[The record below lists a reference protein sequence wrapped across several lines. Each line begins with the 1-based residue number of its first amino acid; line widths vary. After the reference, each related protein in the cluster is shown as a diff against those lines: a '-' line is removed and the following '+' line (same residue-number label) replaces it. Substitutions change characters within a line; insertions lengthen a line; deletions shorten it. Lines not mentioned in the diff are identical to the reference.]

1 MSNEWEIVN
10 QIHSIKGVKD
20 ILPDESAAWQY
31 IQQKARDIF
40 HTFGYSEI
48 IVPIIEFTELF
59 SRSIG
64 ETTDIVEKEMY
75 TFDDRDGRKITLRP
89 EGTASVVRAYIEHNL
104 RDSAPFSKLYYIG
117 PMFRRERPQA
127 GRFRQFYQIG
137 AEVLGIGHFMID
149 AEILHMLHLLFDI
162 LNISGVELQ
171 INSIGC
177 PKCRPAFRNA
187 LKTFFADKISE
198 LCDNCKRRFDF
209 NPLRI
214 LDCKSTHCHA
224 LSEKA
229 PKTIDYLCSDCL
241 SHFQGVQDSLKA
253 AGVPHINN
261 PRLVRGLDYYTQT
274 TFEFTGGAL
283 GAQNA
288 VAAGGRYD
296 NLVTELG
303 GQSTP
308 AIGFSIGMERLSSLF
323 DRGNVTKQSPLV
335 FIVSLGEQARQEAF
349 SIINKLHKEGISTVM
364 DYSGGS
370 LKSQMRKADKLNSAH
385 VIIIGED
392 EMSRGVVV
400 LRDMQSKTQT
410 EVPQPDVVARLK
422 TPAIQD

>member
-1 MSNEWEIVN
+1 MN
-10 QIHSIKGVKD
+10 QIQGIKGVKD
-20 ILPDESAAWQY
+20 VLPDESGAWQY

-48 IVPIIEFTELF
+48 IIPVIEFTELF

-75 TFDDRDGRKITLRP
+75 TFDDRDGKKITLRP

-104 RDSAPFSKLYYIG
+104 RETAPFSKLYYIG

-127 GRFRQFYQIG
+127 GRYRQFYQIG
-137 AEVLGIGHFMID
+137 AEVFGIGHYMID
-149 AEILHMLHLLFDI
+149 AEIISMLNLLFNS
-162 LNISGVELQ
+162 LNIKGVELQ

-177 PKCRPAFRNA
+177 PQCRPAFREA
-187 LKTFFADKISE
+187 LKGFFADKTSE
-198 LCDNCKRRFDF
+198 LCDNCKRRFEF

-229 PKTIDYLCSDCL
+229 PKTVDYLCNDCL
-241 SHFQGVQDSLKA
+241 SHFNGVQESLKT
-253 AGVPHINN
+253 AGVPYINN
-261 PRLVRGLDYYTQT
+261 PKLVRGLDYYTQT
-274 TFEFTGGAL
+274 TFEFTGGTL

-296 NLVTELG
+296 NLVAELG
-303 GQSTP
+303 GPSTP
-308 AIGFSIGMERLSSLF
+308 AVGFSIGMERLFSLF
-323 DRGNVTKQSPLV
+323 DNSNVTKQSPSV
-335 FIVSLGEQARQEAF
+335 FIVALGEQAQQQAF
-349 SIINKLHKEGISTVM
+349 SIIVQLHKEGISTVM
-364 DYSGGS
+364 DYNGGS
-370 LKSQMRKADKLNSAH
+370 LKSQMRKADKLNSAQ

-392 EMSRGVVV
+392 ELSKGIVV
-400 LRDMQSKTQT
+400 LRDMQSKAQIDVPVA
-410 EVPQPDVVARLK
+410 EVVNRLRK
-422 TPAIQD
+422 

>member
-1 MSNEWEIVN
+1 MN

-20 ILPDESAAWQY
+20 VLPDESVVWQY

-40 HTFGYSEI
+40 NTFGYSEI

-64 ETTDIVEKEMY
+64 ENTDIVEKEMY
-75 TFDDRDGRKITLRP
+75 TFEDRDSKKITLRP

-104 RDSAPFSKLYYIG
+104 RDSEPFSKLYYMG

-127 GRFRQFYQIG
+127 GRFRQFFQIG
-137 AEVLGIGHFMID
+137 AEVFGIGHFMID
-149 AEILHMLHLLFDI
+149 AEILHMLHMFFGS
-162 LNISGVELQ
+162 LNIKGVELQ

-177 PKCRPAFRNA
+177 PLCRPSFRNA
-187 LKTFFADKISE
+187 LKAFFTDKRSE
-198 LCDNCKRRFDF
+198 LCDNCQRRFEF

-229 PKTIDYLCSDCL
+229 PKTLDYLCSDCL
-241 SHFQGVQDSLKA
+241 SHFKGVQHSLDA
-253 AGVPHINN
+253 ASVPFTNN

-274 TFEFTGGAL
+274 TFEFVGGAL

-303 GQSTP
+303 GPSTP

-323 DRGNVTKQSPLV
+323 DRVNVAKKSPLAFLV
-335 FIVSLGEQARQEAF
+335 ALGDQARKEAF
-349 SIINKLHKEGISTVM
+349 NIINNLHKEGIATVM

-370 LKSQMRKADKLNSAH
+370 LKSQMRKADKLKSAH
-385 VIIIGED
+385 VIIIGDD
-392 EMSRGVVV
+392 EISRGEVV
-400 LRDMQSKTQT
+400 LRDMVNKRQIELPVT
-410 EVPQPDVVARLK
+410 EIINRLK
-422 TPAIQD
+422 NQVTREG

>member
-1 MSNEWEIVN
+1 MN
-10 QIHSIKGVKD
+10 QIQGIKGVKD
-20 ILPDESAAWQY
+20 VLPDESGAWQY

-48 IVPIIEFTELF
+48 IIPVIEFTELF

-75 TFDDRDGRKITLRP
+75 TFDDRDGKKITLRP

-104 RDSAPFSKLYYIG
+104 RETAPFSKLYYIG

-127 GRFRQFYQIG
+127 GRYRQFYQIG
-137 AEVLGIGHFMID
+137 AEVLGIGHYMID
-149 AEILHMLHLLFDI
+149 AEIISMLNLLFDS
-162 LNISGVELQ
+162 LNIKGVELQ

-177 PKCRPAFRNA
+177 PQCRPAFREA
-187 LKTFFADKISE
+187 LKGFFADKTSE
-198 LCDNCKRRFDF
+198 LCDNCKRRFEF

-229 PKTIDYLCSDCL
+229 PKTVDYLCNDCL
-241 SHFQGVQDSLKA
+241 SHFNGVQESLKT
-253 AGVPHINN
+253 AGVPYINN
-261 PRLVRGLDYYTQT
+261 PKLVRGLDYYTQT
-274 TFEFTGGAL
+274 TFEFTGGTL

-296 NLVTELG
+296 NLVAELG
-303 GQSTP
+303 GPSTP
-308 AIGFSIGMERLSSLF
+308 AVGFSIGMERLFSLF
-323 DRGNVTKQSPLV
+323 DNSNVTKQSPSV
-335 FIVSLGEQARQEAF
+335 FIVALGEQAQQQAF
-349 SIINKLHKEGISTVM
+349 SIIVQLHKEGISTVM
-364 DYSGGS
+364 DYNGGS
-370 LKSQMRKADKLNSAH
+370 LKSQMRKADKLNSAQ

-392 EMSRGVVV
+392 ELSKGIVV
-400 LRDMQSKTQT
+400 LRDMQSKAQIDVPVA
-410 EVPQPDVVARLK
+410 EVVNRLRK
-422 TPAIQD
+422 

>member
-1 MSNEWEIVN
+1 MNL
-10 QIHSIKGVKD
+10 IHSIKGVKD
-20 ILPDESAAWQY
+20 VLPDEALVWQY

-48 IVPIIEFTELF
+48 IIPIMEYTELF

-104 RDSAPFSKLYYIG
+104 RDSSPFSKLYYIG

-137 AEVLGIGHFMID
+137 AEVFGIGHYMID
-149 AEILHMLHLLFDI
+149 AEILHMLQLLFDS
-162 LNISGVELQ
+162 LNINGVELQ

-177 PKCRPAFRNA
+177 PQCRPAFRNA
-187 LKTFFADKISE
+187 LKTYFADKRSE
-198 LCDNCKRRFDF
+198 LCDNCRRRFEI

-224 LSEKA
+224 LAETA
-229 PKTIDYLCSDCL
+229 PKTIDHLCNDCL
-241 SHFQGVQDSLKA
+241 LHFNGVQESLKT
-253 AGVPHINN
+253 AGVTFVNN
-261 PRLVRGLDYYTQT
+261 PRLVRGLDYYTRT
-274 TFEFTGGAL
+274 AFEFVGGTL

-296 NLVTELG
+296 NLVAELG
-303 GQSTP
+303 GPSTP
-308 AIGFSIGMERLSSLF
+308 AIGFSIGVERLTSLF
-323 DRGNVTKQSPLV
+323 DNNMVAKRSPLV
-335 FIVSLGEQARQEAF
+335 FITSLGADAQKKAF
-349 SIINKLHKEGISTVM
+349 SLINHFHKKGISAVM
-364 DYSGGS
+364 DYNGGS
-370 LKSQMRKADKLNSAH
+370 LKSQMRKAGKIDVQY

-392 EMSRGVVV
+392 ELLKDVVI
-400 LRDMQSKTQT
+400 LRDMQGKSQT
-410 EVPQPDVVARLK
+410 EVPAKQVIDKINKIVSL
-422 TPAIQD
+422 

>member
-1 MSNEWEIVN
+1 MN
-10 QIHSIKGVKD
+10 QIQGIKGVKD
-20 ILPDESAAWQY
+20 VLPDESGAWQY

-48 IVPIIEFTELF
+48 IIPVIEFTELF

-75 TFDDRDGRKITLRP
+75 TFDDRDGKKITLRP

-104 RDSAPFSKLYYIG
+104 RETAPFSKLYYIG

-127 GRFRQFYQIG
+127 GRYRQFYQIG
-137 AEVLGIGHFMID
+137 AEVFGIGHYMID
-149 AEILHMLHLLFDI
+149 AEIISMLNLLFDS
-162 LNISGVELQ
+162 LNIKGVELQ

-177 PKCRPAFRNA
+177 PQCRPAFREA
-187 LKTFFADKISE
+187 LKGFFADKTSE
-198 LCDNCKRRFDF
+198 LCDNCKRRFEF

-229 PKTIDYLCSDCL
+229 PKTVDYLCNDCL
-241 SHFQGVQDSLKA
+241 THFNGVQESLKT
-253 AGVPHINN
+253 AGVPYINN
-261 PRLVRGLDYYTQT
+261 PKLVRGLDYYTQT
-274 TFEFTGGAL
+274 TFEFTGGTL

-296 NLVTELG
+296 NLVAELG
-303 GQSTP
+303 GPSTP
-308 AIGFSIGMERLSSLF
+308 AVGFSIGMERLFSLF
-323 DRGNVTKQSPLV
+323 DNSNVTKQSPSV
-335 FIVSLGEQARQEAF
+335 FIVALGEQAQQQAF
-349 SIINKLHKEGISTVM
+349 SIIVQLHKEGISTVM
-364 DYSGGS
+364 DYNGGS
-370 LKSQMRKADKLNSAH
+370 LKSQMRKADKLNSAQ

-392 EMSRGVVV
+392 ELSKGIVV
-400 LRDMQSKTQT
+400 LRDMQSKAQIDVPVA
-410 EVPQPDVVARLK
+410 EVVNRLRK
-422 TPAIQD
+422 

>member
-1 MSNEWEIVN
+1 MN
-10 QIHSIKGVKD
+10 QIQGIKGVKD
-20 ILPDESAAWQY
+20 VLPDESGAWQY

-48 IVPIIEFTELF
+48 IIPVIEFTELF

-75 TFDDRDGRKITLRP
+75 TFDDRDGKKITLRP

-104 RDSAPFSKLYYIG
+104 RETAPFSKLYYIG

-127 GRFRQFYQIG
+127 GRYRQFYQIG
-137 AEVLGIGHFMID
+137 AEVFGIGHYMID
-149 AEILHMLHLLFDI
+149 AEIISMLNLLFDS
-162 LNISGVELQ
+162 LNIKGVELQ

-177 PKCRPAFRNA
+177 PQCRPAFREA
-187 LKTFFADKISE
+187 LKGFFADKTSE
-198 LCDNCKRRFDF
+198 LCDNCKRRFEF

-229 PKTIDYLCSDCL
+229 PKTVDYLCNDCL
-241 SHFQGVQDSLKA
+241 SHFNGVQESLKT
-253 AGVPHINN
+253 AGVPYINN
-261 PRLVRGLDYYTQT
+261 PKLVRGLDYYTQT
-274 TFEFTGGAL
+274 TFEFTGGTL

-296 NLVTELG
+296 NLVAELG
-303 GQSTP
+303 GPSTP
-308 AIGFSIGMERLSSLF
+308 AVGFSIGMERLFSLF
-323 DRGNVTKQSPLV
+323 DNSNVTKQSPSV
-335 FIVSLGEQARQEAF
+335 FIVALGEQAQQQAF
-349 SIINKLHKEGISTVM
+349 SIIVQLHKEGISTVM
-364 DYSGGS
+364 DYNGGS
-370 LKSQMRKADKLNSAH
+370 LKSQMRKADKLNSAQ

-392 EMSRGVVV
+392 ELSKGIVV
-400 LRDMQSKTQT
+400 LRDMQSKAQIDVPVA
-410 EVPQPDVVARLK
+410 EVVNRLRK
-422 TPAIQD
+422 

>member
-1 MSNEWEIVN
+1 MN
-10 QIHSIKGVKD
+10 QTHSIKGVKD
-20 ILPDESAAWQY
+20 ILPDESGAWQY

-40 HTFGYSEI
+40 QTFGYSEI
-48 IVPIIEFTELF
+48 IIPVIEFTELF

-104 RDSAPFSKLYYIG
+104 RETAPFSKLYYIG

-127 GRFRQFYQIG
+127 GRYRQFYQIG
-137 AEVLGIGHFMID
+137 AEVFGIGHYMID
-149 AEILHMLHLLFDI
+149 AEIISMLNLLFDS
-162 LNISGVELQ
+162 LNIKGVELQ

-177 PKCRPAFRNA
+177 PQCRPAFREA
-187 LKTFFADKISE
+187 LKGFFADKTSE
-198 LCDNCKRRFDF
+198 LCDNCKRRFEF

-229 PKTIDYLCSDCL
+229 PKTVDYLCNDCL
-241 SHFQGVQDSLKA
+241 THFNGVQESLKT
-253 AGVPHINN
+253 AGVPYINN
-261 PRLVRGLDYYTQT
+261 PKLVRGLDYYTQT
-274 TFEFTGGAL
+274 TFEFTGGTL

-296 NLVTELG
+296 NLVAELG
-303 GQSTP
+303 GPSTP
-308 AIGFSIGMERLSSLF
+308 AVGFSIGMERLFSLF
-323 DRGNVTKQSPLV
+323 DSSNVTKQSPSV
-335 FIVSLGEQARQEAF
+335 FIVALGKQAQQQAF
-349 SIINKLHKEGISTVM
+349 SIIVQLHKKGISTVM
-364 DYSGGS
+364 DYNGGS
-370 LKSQMRKADKLNSAH
+370 LKSQMRKADKLNSAQ

-392 EMSRGVVV
+392 ELSKGVVV
-400 LRDMQSKTQT
+400 LRDMQSKAQIDVPVA
-410 EVPQPDVVARLK
+410 EVVNRLRK
-422 TPAIQD
+422 

>member
-1 MSNEWEIVN
+1 MN
-10 QIHSIKGVKD
+10 QIQGIKGVKD
-20 ILPDESAAWQY
+20 VLPDESGAWQY

-48 IVPIIEFTELF
+48 IIPVIEFTELF

-75 TFDDRDGRKITLRP
+75 TFDDRDGKKITLRP

-104 RDSAPFSKLYYIG
+104 RETAPFSKLYYIG

-127 GRFRQFYQIG
+127 GRYRQFYQIG
-137 AEVLGIGHFMID
+137 AEVFGIGHYMID
-149 AEILHMLHLLFDI
+149 AEIISMLNLLFDS
-162 LNISGVELQ
+162 LNIKGVELQ

-177 PKCRPAFRNA
+177 PQCRPAFREA
-187 LKTFFADKISE
+187 LKGFFADKTSE
-198 LCDNCKRRFDF
+198 LCDNCKRRFEF

-229 PKTIDYLCSDCL
+229 PKTVDYLCNDCL
-241 SHFQGVQDSLKA
+241 SHFNGVQESLKT
-253 AGVPHINN
+253 AGVPYINN
-261 PRLVRGLDYYTQT
+261 PKLVRGLDYYTQT
-274 TFEFTGGAL
+274 TFEFTGGTL

-296 NLVTELG
+296 NLVAELG
-303 GQSTP
+303 GPSTP
-308 AIGFSIGMERLSSLF
+308 AVGFSIGMERLFSLF
-323 DRGNVTKQSPLV
+323 DNSNVTKQSPSV
-335 FIVSLGEQARQEAF
+335 FIVALGEQAQQQAF
-349 SIINKLHKEGISTVM
+349 SIIVQLHKEGISTVM
-364 DYSGGS
+364 DYNGGS
-370 LKSQMRKADKLNSAH
+370 LKSQMRKADKLNSAQ

-392 EMSRGVVV
+392 ELSKGVVV
-400 LRDMQSKTQT
+400 LRDMQSKAQIDVPVA
-410 EVPQPDVVARLK
+410 EVVNRLRK
-422 TPAIQD
+422 

>member
-1 MSNEWEIVN
+1 MN

-20 ILPDESAAWQY
+20 VLPDEALVWQY

-48 IVPIIEFTELF
+48 IIPIMEYTELF

-137 AEVLGIGHFMID
+137 AEVFGIGHYMID
-149 AEILHMLHLLFDI
+149 AEILHMLHLLFDS
-162 LNISGVELQ
+162 LNINDVELQ

-177 PKCRPAFRNA
+177 PQCRPAFRNA
-187 LKTFFADKISE
+187 LKTFFADKRSE
-198 LCDNCKRRFDF
+198 LCDNCRRRFDV

-224 LSEKA
+224 LAETA
-229 PKTIDYLCSDCL
+229 PKTIDHLCSDCL
-241 SHFQGVQDSLKA
+241 LHFNGVQESLKTA
-253 AGVPHINN
+253 CVTFVNN
-261 PRLVRGLDYYTQT
+261 PRLVRGLDYYTRT
-274 TFEFTGGAL
+274 AFEFVGGAL

-296 NLVTELG
+296 NLAEELG

-308 AIGFSIGMERLSSLF
+308 AIGFSIGVERLFSLF
-323 DRGNVTKQSPLV
+323 DSSSVTRQSPHV
-335 FIVSLGEQARQEAF
+335 FIVSLGDPARQEAF
-349 SIINKLHKEGISTVM
+349 SIINQLHKEGISAVM
-364 DYSGGS
+364 DFSGGS
-370 LKSQMRKADKLNSAH
+370 LKSQMRKADKLNSAQ

-392 EMSRGVVV
+392 EISRGVVV
-400 LRDMQSKTQT
+400 LRNMQSKEQSD
-410 EVPQPDVVARLK
+410 VPLSEVVARLK
-422 TPAIQD
+422 PPVH

>member
-1 MSNEWEIVN
+1 MMN

-20 ILPDESAAWQY
+20 ILPDESGAWQY

-48 IVPIIEFTELF
+48 IIPVIEFTELF

-75 TFDDRDGRKITLRP
+75 TFDDRDGKKITLRP

-104 RDSAPFSKLYYIG
+104 RDTAPFSKLYYIG

-127 GRFRQFYQIG
+127 GRYRQFYQIG
-137 AEVLGIGHFMID
+137 AEVFGIGHYMID
-149 AEILHMLHLLFDI
+149 AEIISMLNLLFDS
-162 LNISGVELQ
+162 LNIKGVELQ

-177 PKCRPAFRNA
+177 PQCRPAFREA
-187 LKTFFADKISE
+187 LKGFFADKTSE
-198 LCDNCKRRFDF
+198 LCDNCKRRFEF

-229 PKTIDYLCSDCL
+229 PKTVDYLCNDCL
-241 SHFQGVQDSLKA
+241 THFNGVQESLKT
-253 AGVPHINN
+253 AGVTYINN
-261 PRLVRGLDYYTQT
+261 PKLVRGLDYYTQT
-274 TFEFTGGAL
+274 TFEFIGGTL

-296 NLVTELG
+296 NLVAELG
-303 GQSTP
+303 GPSTP
-308 AIGFSIGMERLSSLF
+308 AVGFSIGMERLFSLF
-323 DRGNVTKQSPLV
+323 DSSNVTKQSPSV
-335 FIVSLGEQARQEAF
+335 FIVALGEQAQQQAF
-349 SIINKLHKEGISTVM
+349 SIIIQLHKEGISTVM
-364 DYSGGS
+364 DYNGGS
-370 LKSQMRKADKLNSAH
+370 LKSQMRKADKLNSAQ

-392 EMSRGVVV
+392 ELSKGVVV
-400 LRDMQSKTQT
+400 LRDMQSKAQIDVPIA
-410 EVPQPDVVARLK
+410 EVVNRLRK
-422 TPAIQD
+422 

>member
-1 MSNEWEIVN
+1 MN
-10 QIHSIKGVKD
+10 QIQGIKGVKD
-20 ILPDESAAWQY
+20 VLPDESGVWEY

-40 HTFGYSEI
+40 DTFGYSEI
-48 IVPIIEFTELF
+48 IIPIIESTELF

-104 RDSAPFSKLYYIG
+104 RDTAPFSKLYYIG

-127 GRFRQFYQIG
+127 GRYRQFYQIG
-137 AEVLGIGHFMID
+137 AEVFGIGHYMID
-149 AEILHMLHLLFDI
+149 AEIISMLNLLFDS
-162 LNISGVELQ
+162 LNIKGVELQ

-177 PKCRPAFRNA
+177 PQCRPAFREA
-187 LKTFFADKISE
+187 LKGFFADKTSE
-198 LCDNCKRRFDF
+198 LCDNCKRRFEF

-229 PKTIDYLCSDCL
+229 PKTVDYLCNDCL
-241 SHFQGVQDSLKA
+241 THFNGVQESLKT
-253 AGVPHINN
+253 AGVPYINN
-261 PRLVRGLDYYTQT
+261 PKLVRGLDYYTQT
-274 TFEFTGGAL
+274 TFEFIGGTL

-296 NLVTELG
+296 NLVAELG
-303 GQSTP
+303 GPSTP
-308 AIGFSIGMERLSSLF
+308 AVGFSIGMERLFSLF
-323 DRGNVTKQSPLV
+323 DSSNVTKQSPSV
-335 FIVSLGEQARQEAF
+335 FIVALGEQAQQQAF
-349 SIINKLHKEGISTVM
+349 SIIVQLHKEGISTVM
-364 DYSGGS
+364 DYNGGS
-370 LKSQMRKADKLNSAH
+370 LKSQMRKADKLNSAQ

-392 EMSRGVVV
+392 ELSKGVVV
-400 LRDMQSKTQT
+400 LRDMQSKAQI
-410 EVPQPDVVARLK
+410 EVPVAEVVNRLRK
-422 TPAIQD
+422 

>member
-1 MSNEWEIVN
+1 MN

-20 ILPDESAAWQY
+20 ILPDESGAWQY

-48 IVPIIEFTELF
+48 IIPVIEFTELF

-75 TFDDRDGRKITLRP
+75 TFDDRDGKKITLRP

-104 RDSAPFSKLYYIG
+104 RDTAPFSKLYYIG

-127 GRFRQFYQIG
+127 GRYRQFYQIG
-137 AEVLGIGHFMID
+137 AEVFGIGHYMID
-149 AEILHMLHLLFDI
+149 AEIISMLNLLFDS
-162 LNISGVELQ
+162 LNIKGVELQ

-177 PKCRPAFRNA
+177 PQCRPAFREA
-187 LKTFFADKISE
+187 LKGFFADKTSE
-198 LCDNCKRRFDF
+198 LCDNCKRRFEF

-229 PKTIDYLCSDCL
+229 PKTVDYLCNDCL
-241 SHFQGVQDSLKA
+241 THFNGVQESLKT
-253 AGVPHINN
+253 AGVTYINN
-261 PRLVRGLDYYTQT
+261 PKLVRGLDYYTQT
-274 TFEFTGGAL
+274 TFEFIGGTL

-296 NLVTELG
+296 NLVAELG
-303 GQSTP
+303 GPSTP
-308 AIGFSIGMERLSSLF
+308 AVGFSIGMERLFSLF
-323 DRGNVTKQSPLV
+323 DSSNVTKQSPSV
-335 FIVSLGEQARQEAF
+335 FIVALGEQAQQQAF
-349 SIINKLHKEGISTVM
+349 SIIIQLHKEGISTVM
-364 DYSGGS
+364 DYNGGS
-370 LKSQMRKADKLNSAH
+370 LKSQMRKADKLNSAQ

-392 EMSRGVVV
+392 ELSKGVVV
-400 LRDMQSKTQT
+400 LRDMQSKAQIDVPIA
-410 EVPQPDVVARLK
+410 EVVNRLRK
-422 TPAIQD
+422 

>member
-1 MSNEWEIVN
+1 MN

-20 ILPDESAAWQY
+20 VLPDESGAWQY

-64 ETTDIVEKEMY
+64 ENTDIVEKEMY
-75 TFDDRDGRKITLRP
+75 TFDDRDSRKITLRP

-137 AEVLGIGHFMID
+137 AEVFGIGHFMID
-149 AEILHMLHLLFDI
+149 AEILHMLHLLFDS
-162 LNISGVELQ
+162 LNVKGVELQ

-177 PKCRPAFRNA
+177 PQCRPAFRNA
-187 LKTFFADKISE
+187 LKTFFSDKRAE
-198 LCDNCKRRFDF
+198 LCDNCQRRFDF

-229 PKTIDYLCSDCL
+229 PKTVDYLCNDCL
-241 SHFQGVQDSLKA
+241 SHFHGVQDSLDA

-274 TFEFTGGAL
+274 TFEFVGGAL

-303 GQSTP
+303 GPPTP

-323 DRGNVTKQSPLV
+323 DRGKVTKQPPLV
-335 FIVSLGEQARQEAF
+335 FIVSLGEHARKEAF
-349 SIINKLHKEGISTVM
+349 SLIKLLHKEGITTVM
-364 DYSGGS
+364 DYNGGS

-392 EMSRGVVV
+392 ELSRGEVV
-400 LRDMQSKTQT
+400 LRDMQSKAQI
-410 EVPQPDVVARLK
+410 EVPITEIIGRLK
-422 TPAIQD
+422 K

>member
-1 MSNEWEIVN
+1 MK
-10 QIHSIKGVKD
+10 QIQGIKGVKD
-20 ILPDESAAWQY
+20 ILPDESGAWQY

-40 HTFGYSEI
+40 QTFGYSEI
-48 IVPIIEFTELF
+48 IIPVIEFTELF

-104 RDSAPFSKLYYIG
+104 RDTAPFSKLYYIG

-127 GRFRQFYQIG
+127 GRYRQFYQIG
-137 AEVLGIGHFMID
+137 AEVFGIGHYMID
-149 AEILHMLHLLFDI
+149 AEIISMLNLLFDS
-162 LNISGVELQ
+162 LNIKGVKLQ

-177 PKCRPAFRNA
+177 PQCRPAFREA
-187 LKTFFADKISE
+187 LKGFFADKTSE
-198 LCDNCKRRFDF
+198 LCDNCKRRFEF

-229 PKTIDYLCSDCL
+229 PKTIDYLCNDCL
-241 SHFQGVQDSLKA
+241 THFNGVQESLKT
-253 AGVPHINN
+253 AGVPYINN

-274 TFEFTGGAL
+274 TFEFTGGTL

-296 NLVTELG
+296 NLVAELG
-303 GQSTP
+303 GPSTP
-308 AIGFSIGMERLSSLF
+308 AVGFSIGMERLFSLF
-323 DRGNVTKQSPLV
+323 DSSNVTKQSPSV
-335 FIVSLGEQARQEAF
+335 FIVALGEQAQQQAF
-349 SIINKLHKEGISTVM
+349 SIIVQLHKAGISTVM
-364 DYSGGS
+364 DYNGGS
-370 LKSQMRKADKLNSAH
+370 LKSQMRKADKLNSAQ

-392 EMSRGVVV
+392 ELLKGGVV
-400 LRDMQSKTQT
+400 LRDMQSKAQIDVPIT
-410 EVPQPDVVARLK
+410 EIVNRLRK
-422 TPAIQD
+422 

>member
-1 MSNEWEIVN
+1 MN
-10 QIHSIKGVKD
+10 QIQGIKGVKD
-20 ILPDESAAWQY
+20 VLPDESGAWQY

-48 IVPIIEFTELF
+48 IIPVIEFTELF

-104 RDSAPFSKLYYIG
+104 RETAPFSKLYYIG

-127 GRFRQFYQIG
+127 GRYRQFYQIG
-137 AEVLGIGHFMID
+137 AEVFGIGHYMID
-149 AEILHMLHLLFDI
+149 AEIISMLNLLFDS
-162 LNISGVELQ
+162 LNIKGVELQ

-177 PKCRPAFRNA
+177 PQCRPAFREA
-187 LKTFFADKISE
+187 LKGFFADKTSE
-198 LCDNCKRRFDF
+198 LCDNCKRRFEF

-229 PKTIDYLCSDCL
+229 PKTVDYLCNDCL
-241 SHFQGVQDSLKA
+241 SHFNGVQESLKT
-253 AGVPHINN
+253 AGVPYINN
-261 PRLVRGLDYYTQT
+261 PKLVRGLDYYTQT
-274 TFEFTGGAL
+274 TFEFTGGTL

-296 NLVTELG
+296 NLVAELG
-303 GQSTP
+303 GPSTP
-308 AIGFSIGMERLSSLF
+308 AVGFSIGMERLSSLF
-323 DRGNVTKQSPLV
+323 DNSNVTKQSPSV
-335 FIVSLGEQARQEAF
+335 FIVALGEQAQQQAF
-349 SIINKLHKEGISTVM
+349 SIIVQLHKEGISTVM
-364 DYSGGS
+364 DYNGGS
-370 LKSQMRKADKLNSAH
+370 LKSQMRKADKLNSAQ

-392 EMSRGVVV
+392 ELSKGVVV
-400 LRDMQSKTQT
+400 LRDMQSKAQIDVPVA
-410 EVPQPDVVARLK
+410 EVVNRLRK
-422 TPAIQD
+422 